1 MKRDSRFETLR
12 IFSMFLII
20 IYHYSLY
27 GNWKDKT
34 LSNQFAIPYGQ
45 IGVCLFVLISGYF
58 ISLEKINL
66 RKQIIR
72 IVKLWNWVLIYSWII
87 LCITYVLKFKIVGL
101 RLFIGSLFP
110 IIFNSYWFVTSFI
123 ILMFLVPLLNKMISK
138 SNKKQL
144 MIYIVFFIV
153 TSGILP
159 ILNNILPP
167 FGESNGVALMIT
179 CYLIAAYVRIYKVEA
194 KNLYLFSIICL
205 SLIIMYLP
213 LMLFNDERL
222 TKGFFP
228 IIIASSIFILITRI
242 RPYYNS
248 FINFMASSVFASY
261 LITENN
267 LLRITIWHKLLNVN
281 QYSTH
286 PIVAGIII
294 VAIIIIVTALFDKSY
309 KLLYNLVLKKNVSYV
324 SNYIYKYLSN
334 YYSKD

>member
-1 MKRDSRFETLR
+1 
-12 IFSMFLII
+12 
-20 IYHYSLY
+20 
-27 GNWKDKT
+27 
-34 LSNQFAIPYGQ
+34 
-45 IGVCLFVLISGYF
+45 
-58 ISLEKINL
+58 
-66 RKQIIR
+66 
-72 IVKLWNWVLIYSWII
+72 
-87 LCITYVLKFKIVGL
+87 
-101 RLFIGSLFP
+101 
-110 IIFNSYWFVTSFI
+110 
-123 ILMFLVPLLNKMISK
+123 MFLVPLLNKMISK

-167 FGESNGVALMIT
+167 FDESNGVALMIT